1 MAVNVEE
8 FIHQIEQEP
17 VFRERLSALIASKQP
32 AIRMTYPEFLEWAN
46 EDTLSEWNKGEVSM
60 ASPASYRHQ
69 ELVQFLT
76 SVLGIYAET
85 RHLGVIC
92 PAPFQIKL
100 EHSGREPDILFIANG
115 HLDRLKP
122 TYLDGPADV
131 VVEIISLDSAER
143 DRGTKFLEY
152 EAAGIPEYWLLD
164 PLRQWAEFYVLGA
177 EKCYNVAFA
186 GRQGVYRSTTIA
198 GLWLR
203 VEWLWQTP
211 LPLVLDVIREIGLI

>member
-32 AIRMTYPEFLEWAN
+32 EIRMTYPEFLEWAD
-46 EDTLSEWNKGEVSM
+46 EDTLSEWHKGEVSM
-60 ASPASYRHQ
+60 ASPASLRHQ
-69 ELVQFLT
+69 DIAGFLMAIFRMY
-76 SVLGIYAET
+76 SEINQ
-85 RHLGVIC
+85 LGVVY
-92 PAPFQIKL
+92 PAPFQMKL
-100 EHSGREPDILFIANG
+100 EHSGREPDILFIAND
-115 HLDRLKP
+115 HLDRLKQ
-122 TYLDGPADV
+122 TYLDGAADL
-131 VVEIISLDSAER
+131 VVEIISLDSTER

-152 EAAGIPEYWLLD
+152 ETAGIPEYWLLD

-186 GRQGVYRSTTIA
+186 GRQGVYHSTTIT

-203 VEWLWQTP
+203 VEWLWQTR